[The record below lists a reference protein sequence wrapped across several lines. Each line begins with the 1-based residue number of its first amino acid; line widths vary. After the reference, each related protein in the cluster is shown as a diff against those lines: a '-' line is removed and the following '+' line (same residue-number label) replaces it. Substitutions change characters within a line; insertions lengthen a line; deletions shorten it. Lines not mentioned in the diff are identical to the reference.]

1 MSLSD
6 SSQPIGLKLVDLCP
20 FCSRDKSHRQ
30 GSPAPLVSE
39 HQARPPGM
47 EPGRE
52 ENAMSMTT
60 EKTVRELALENP
72 AATRVFEKLGID
84 YCCGGNKSLEE
95 ACRAANLSMDA
106 VTDSLEM
113 ADHSARAVQ
122 TDHTWQTEPM
132 ADLISHIKTTHHRYT
147 REEMACLAPLFDKVC
162 SVHGQ
167 KHPELQQVRA
177 SFHGLVQELTTHMMK
192 EEMVLFPY
200 IVRMEEAVI
209 QKEPV
214 LLSPFGSVRNP
225 VSMME
230 HEHDSA
236 GNALRAMREASS
248 GYTAPPEAC
257 ISYQTLY
264 KALADF
270 EADLHQHIHLENNIL
285 FPSAIAMEK
294 AQ

>member
-1 MSLSD
+1 
-6 SSQPIGLKLVDLCP
+6 
-20 FCSRDKSHRQ
+20 
-30 GSPAPLVSE
+30 
-39 HQARPPGM
+39 M

-52 ENAMSMTT
+52 ENAMSMTA

-106 VTDSLEM
+106 VIDSLEM

-122 TDHTWQTEPM
+122 TDHSWQTEPM
-132 ADLISHIKTTHHRYT
+132 ADLISHIRTTHHKYT
-147 REEMACLAPLFDKVC
+147 REEMARLAPLFDKVC

-214 LLSPFGSVRNP
+214 LLSPFGSVQNP

-248 GYTAPPEAC
+248 GYTAPTEAC

-285 FPSAIAMEK
+285 FPRAIAMEK